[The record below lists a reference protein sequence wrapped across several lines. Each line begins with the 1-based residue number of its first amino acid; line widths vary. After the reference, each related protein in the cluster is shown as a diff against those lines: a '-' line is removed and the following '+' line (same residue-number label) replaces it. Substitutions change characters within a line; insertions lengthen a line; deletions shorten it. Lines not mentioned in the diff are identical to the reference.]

1 MSYKILVIKLGA
13 FGDFVQ
19 AMGAFSAIRKYH
31 YDSELVLMTSSYL
44 AEFAACTPWFDEV
57 WVDEKPKLYN
67 IGGIFRLRNRLKKA
81 NLTRIYDLQTSYRS
95 SLYYRAFWPA
105 PAPEWSGIS
114 PGCSHFHSN
123 PERNNLHTVD
133 RLEDQLLEA
142 GVMLPSPPD
151 FSWVNK
157 DISKFKISGSYA
169 ILVPGGAKHRPG
181 KRWSKEHYRSL
192 AEKLNNKGII
202 PVVIGTELE
211 RGLGEFI
218 LEKIDSGIN
227 MAGITSIYDLCA
239 LGANALITIGNDTGP
254 MHLFGAQNTPA
265 VVLFSNA
272 SDPKLCGQR
281 GQNVTILQRENL
293 QDLDVDV
300 VMNIVSQVNHT

>member
-1 MSYKILVIKLGA
+1 
-13 FGDFVQ
+13 
-19 AMGAFSAIRKYH
+19 
-31 YDSELVLMTSSYL
+31 
-44 AEFAACTPWFDEV
+44 
-57 WVDEKPKLYN
+57 
-67 IGGIFRLRNRLKKA
+67 
-81 NLTRIYDLQTSYRS
+81 
-95 SLYYRAFWPA
+95 
-105 PAPEWSGIS
+105 
-114 PGCSHFHSN
+114 
-123 PERNNLHTVD
+123 
-133 RLEDQLLEA
+133 
-142 GVMLPSPPD
+142 MLPSPPD

-169 ILVPGGAKHRPG
+169 ILVPGGAKHRPE

-202 PVVIGTELE
+202 PIVIGTELE

-227 MAGITSIYDLCA
+227 MAGTTSIYDLCV

-300 VMNIVSQVNHT
+300 VMNIVSQVSHT